1 MRLTLSPKVKCRVT
15 QWPGQLE
22 TMPRQ
27 MQNLSSRQLLMSQ
40 GTAGQAQHILH
51 SFFAMVRCIQ
61 ILLDTVKINQ
71 TILT

>member
-22 TMPRQ
+22 TTPRQ
-27 MQNLSSRQLLMSQ
+27 MQNLSSWQLLISQ